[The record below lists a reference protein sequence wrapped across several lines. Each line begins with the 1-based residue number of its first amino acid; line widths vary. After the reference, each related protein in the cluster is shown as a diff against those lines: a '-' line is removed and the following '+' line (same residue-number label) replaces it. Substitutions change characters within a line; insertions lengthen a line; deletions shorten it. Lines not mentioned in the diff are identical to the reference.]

1 MKPMHIAMALL
12 SAAMFFVLAGVF
24 MGVQLE
30 LDGTKLVVDSAS
42 DVRWQWVFIGTAV
55 VFFFQLLRPA
65 FQKGLKSVS
74 GPKFILPAIDG
85 STVKQKLF
93 LVALLVLAVAW
104 PFMVSRGTVDIAT
117 LTMIYIILGL
127 GLNVVVGLSGLLV
140 LGYGGFYAIGA
151 YTFALLNHYY
161 GLGFW
166 TCLPIAGLMAAAAG
180 FLLGFPVLR
189 LRGDYLAIVTLGFGE
204 IVRILLLNNT
214 EITGGPNGISQIPK
228 PTFFGLEFSRT
239 AREGGWDT
247 FSNFFGLKYDP
258 SDRVIFLYLVAL
270 LLVVLSLF
278 VINRLLRMPLGRA
291 WEALREDEI
300 ACRSLG
306 LSPRRIKLTAF
317 TISAAFAGFAGTLF
331 AARQGFVSPESFTFA
346 ESAFV
351 LAIVVLGGMG
361 SQFAVILA
369 AILLVVSRELM
380 RDQRIQHV
388 NARWFDGADD
398 DLASAGL
405 AAHDAPATE
414 AEKRRSERRAGMSQP
429 LLSVNG
435 LMMRFGGLLAVNNV
449 NLELYPQEIV
459 SLIGPN
465 GAGKTTVFNCLTG
478 FYKPTGGTILLRDQH
493 LEGLP
498 GQQIA
503 RMGVVRTFQH
513 VRLFREMT
521 VIENLLVAQHQQLK
535 TGLFSGLL
543 KTPSF
548 RRAQSEA
555 LDRAATWLERIGLLE
570 HANRQASNL
579 AYGDQRRLEIA
590 RCMVTQPEILMLD
603 EPAAG
608 LNPKETK
615 ELDELIAE
623 LRNHHNTTILLIEH
637 DMKLV
642 MGISDRIYVV
652 NQGTP
657 LANGTPEQIR
667 NNPDVIRAYLG
678 EA

>member
-30 LDGTKLVVDSAS
+30 LDGTKLVVDTAS
-42 DVRWQWVFIGTAV
+42 EIRWQWVFIGTAV
-55 VFFFQLLRPA
+55 VFFFQLVRPA

-117 LTMIYIILGL
+117 LTMIYIILDARAERGCWSFWSA
-127 GLNVVVGLSGLLV
+127 GAGIRRLLRHRR
-140 LGYGGFYAIGA
+140 LH
-151 YTFALLNHYY
+151 FALLNHYY

-228 PTFFGLEFSRT
+228 PTLFGLEFSRT

-369 AILLVVSRELM
+369 AVLLVVSRELM
-380 RDQRIQHV
+380 RDF
-388 NARWFDGADD
+388 NEYSMLMLG
-398 DLASAGL
+398 
-405 AAHDAPATE
+405 
-414 AEKRRSERRAGMSQP
+414 
-429 LLSVNG
+429 G
-435 LMMRFGGLLAVNNV
+435 LMVLMMIWRPQGLLPMTR
-449 NLELYPQEIV
+449 PQ
-459 SLIGPN
+459 LKLKN
-465 GAGKTTVFNCLTG
+465 GAAKG
-478 FYKPTGGTILLRDQH
+478 
-493 LEGLP
+493 E
-498 GQQIA
+498 
-503 RMGVVRTFQH
+503 
-513 VRLFREMT
+513 
-521 VIENLLVAQHQQLK
+521 
-535 TGLFSGLL
+535 
-543 KTPSF
+543 
-548 RRAQSEA
+548 
-555 LDRAATWLERIGLLE
+555 
-570 HANRQASNL
+570 QA
-579 AYGDQRRLEIA
+579 
-590 RCMVTQPEILMLD
+590 
-603 EPAAG
+603 
-608 LNPKETK
+608 
-615 ELDELIAE
+615 
-623 LRNHHNTTILLIEH
+623 
-637 DMKLV
+637 
-642 MGISDRIYVV
+642 
-652 NQGTP
+652 
-657 LANGTPEQIR
+657 
-667 NNPDVIRAYLG
+667 
-678 EA
+678 